1 MEWLSQPDE
10 QDAFFQPMA
19 SDERATLFEH
29 CARAI
34 DRSLALGRHG
44 LPLIGGGD
52 WNDGLNRVGAGG
64 QGESIWLGWFLYATI
79 ANFVAFAERRGEHE
93 RAASWRQHAASLRD
107 ALEQDGWDG
116 DWYRRGYFDDGTP
129 LGSAS
134 SSECRIDSIAQSWG
148 VISGAADPARAA
160 RAMAAVDENLI
171 LRDEGLALLFTP
183 PFDQDPAGPRLHQG
197 LSAREFARMAANIRM
212 PRSGRFRHSPSLAT
226 VTRPPNCYRSSIRST
241 TLAHGPPLNATRW
254 NLMWCARMSIPF
266 RRTWGGAAGHGTRAR
281 PDGCIGQVSN

>member
-1 MEWLSQPDE
+1 MSQWLPGVRAPTLTATTALTIDQLSGGRFILGLGVSVSDDLLWLPYAAAQYVTATGDLAIIDEQMAFLDGMTLAPNE
-10 QDAFFQPMA
+10 QDAFFQPLP

-29 CARAI
+29 CARAL
-34 DRSLALGRHG
+34 DRSLAVGPHG

-79 ANFVAFAERRGEHE
+79 ANFVGFAEQRGQSD

-107 ALEQDGWDG
+107 ALERDGWDG

-148 VISGAADPARAA
+148 VISGAADPPRAA
-160 RAMAAVDENLI
+160 RAQIEADSI
-171 LRDEGLALLFTP
+171 G
-183 PFDQDPAGPRLHQG
+183 
-197 LSAREFARMAANIRM
+197 
-212 PRSGRFRHSPSLAT
+212 
-226 VTRPPNCYRSSIRST
+226 SSK
-241 TLAHGPPLNATRW
+241 
-254 NLMWCARMSIPF
+254 
-266 RRTWGGAAGHGTRAR
+266 
-281 PDGCIGQVSN
+281 